1 MKKTLFHTITIKV
14 PSNQLFIGK
23 NGSVSIVQSLT
34 KNNAITKRLGIPSI
48 TLQKDEHILHPEI
61 IEDGDVEDYNDVKVR
76 QKKLKMI
83 KKRLEELPKKKL
95 ITKEKLKY
103 ALSQLPKKA
112 KQEEI
117 ESEIESEIEEENENE
132 DYYLEDYLEIKEP
145 AETDN
150 SIHNQI
156 MAIIYNEMFNIV
168 NNMYT
173 VKEMEKFQNELNITY
188 NTYEYIKNW
197 FDKKS
202 NSHVTIDY
210 SDFVKLLIYPLLLKQ
225 NIKVDKVKLMLF
237 SNNIANDAMFR
248 NYFLKNNEL
257 NKYTIMKTFISKK
270 NPEIIKKLSKN
281 KEFENLFEDLQNTAD
296 VRGHTGFQNPSY
308 KAKSK
313 ILQFLNNRKIKN
325 KK

>member
-103 ALSQLPKKA
+103 ALSQIPKKP

-117 ESEIESEIEEENENE
+117 NKKYDYNFDFSKYYIILYEEDNKVIVCNNMEDVKIKAKEIYKNTNKEKKILILYFNE
-132 DYYLEDYLEIKEP
+132 DEIHKLTVILKTRSITTTGQFKKKGSDFYKLIINYNDYEYKEYGF
-145 AETDN
+145 N
-150 SIHNQI
+150 SIILSLMIQLFKKL
-156 MAIIYNEMFNIV
+156 YRSETSEMSITTFIKKFEKGEYK
-168 NNMYT
+168 NNLS
-173 VKEMEKFQNELNITY
+173 NEL
-188 NTYEYIKNW
+188 
-197 FDKKS
+197 KK
-202 NSHVTIDY
+202 I
-210 SDFVKLLIYPLLLKQ
+210 
-225 NIKVDKVKLMLF
+225 
-237 SNNIANDAMFR
+237 
-248 NYFLKNNEL
+248 NEQW
-257 NKYTIMKTFISKK
+257 
-270 NPEIIKKLSKN
+270 P
-281 KEFENLFEDLQNTAD
+281 
-296 VRGHTGFQNPSY
+296 
-308 KAKSK
+308 
-313 ILQFLNNRKIKN
+313 
-325 KK
+325 